1 MPDLSKL
8 EPGIY
13 FDVPADQYHRLPALS
28 SSGCKTLIT
37 ECAAIFRHEQ
47 DNREDDEPSN
57 DMLTGSAA
65 HIANLEPQLWKERVV
80 VIDANDWRTR
90 AAQEAKSAA
99 LIEGKLP
106 LLSKQMEIVLEMQ
119 AVFRREVGD
128 QLTAGRTEV
137 SYLWREYRR
146 GVLMKGRPDW
156 RADDAS
162 LLVDYKT
169 TGNVHPDALRARVFD
184 NWHHVQAALYIEG
197 HEVLCGRTPDWLWIA
212 QATKPPYLVTVARP
226 TNATLHI
233 AMERA
238 DEAIRAYAECQKT
251 GQWPSYADGVV
262 KIEPTSRAN
271 WQHADWTE
279 QRQERQREQQRRK
292 PANSNEIERA
302 IAAQAPL

>member
-1 MPDLSKL
+1 MPDFSKL
-8 EPGIY
+8 EPGVY
-13 FDVPADQYHRLPALS
+13 FDVPAADYHALPALS

-37 ECAAIFRHEQ
+37 ECPAIYRHEQ
-47 DNREDDEPSN
+47 DNPEDDDPSN
-57 DMLTGSAA
+57 DMLVGSAA
-65 HIANLEPQLWKERVV
+65 HVINLEPHLWATRVV
-80 VIDANDWRTR
+80 IIDATDWRKKD
-90 AAQEAKSAA
+90 AQEQKAAA
-99 LIEGKLP
+99 LIEGKVP
-106 LLSKQMEIVLEMQ
+106 LLKKQVDTVLAMQ
-119 AVFRREVGD
+119 ERFKQEVGD
-128 QLTAGRTEV
+128 QLTAGRAEV
-137 SYLWREYRR
+137 SYLWEEYRR

-156 RADDAS
+156 RADDGS

-169 TGNVHPDALRARVFD
+169 TTNVHPDALRARVFD

-197 HEVLCGRTPDWLWIA
+197 HEVLCGRTPGWLWIA

-238 DEAIRAYAECQKT
+238 DEAIRTYAECQKQ
-251 GQWPSYADGVV
+251 GRWPSYTDGVV

-279 QRQERQREQQRRK
+279 QRQARQQEQRRRK
-292 PANSNEIERA
+292 PANSNEIQRA

>member
-8 EPGIY
+8 EPGVY
-13 FDVPADQYHRLPALS
+13 FDVPAEQYHRLPALS

-37 ECAAIFRHEQ
+37 ECAAIYRHEQ
-47 DNREDDEPSN
+47 DNPEEDEPGT
-57 DMLTGSAA
+57 DMLIGSAA
-65 HIANLEPQLWKERVV
+65 HIANLEPHLWAAKV
-80 VIDANDWRTR
+80 VIIDAADWRKKDV
-90 AAQEAKSAA
+90 QEAKAAA
-99 LIEGKLP
+99 LTEGKVP
-106 LLSKQMEIVLEMQ
+106 LLTKHVDTVLAMQ
-119 AVFRREVGD
+119 ERFKAEVGE
-128 QLTAGRTEV
+128 QLAAGRTEV

-156 RADDAS
+156 RAADDS

-169 TGNVHPDALRARVFD
+169 TSNVHPDAVRARVFD

-212 QATKPPYLVTVARP
+212 QATKPPYLVTIARP

-238 DEAIRAYAECQKT
+238 DEAIRTYAECHKQ
-251 GQWPSYADGVV
+251 GRWPSYADGVV
-262 KIEPTSRAN
+262 PIEPTSRAT

-279 QRQERQREQQRRK
+279 QRQARQQEQRRRK